1 MMDFKVAELIGVAT
15 AQTLYMSLISTLLA
29 SLIGFA
35 LACVL
40 VLTAKD
46 GLSPN
51 RYVYGVLD
59 VIVNT
64 LRSFPFIILIIVL
77 FPLTKMIVGKYTG
90 ENAAIVPLTIGTAP
104 FIARLIESAFREVDR
119 SIVEAAR
126 SFGASKMQI
135 VFRVLL
141 PEAFPS
147 IVMAVTLS
155 LIIIIG
161 FSAMAGAVGAGGLGA
176 VAKQYGY
183 DGFRADILLWTV
195 IILIVMVQCF
205 QSIGNLIYKVIKH

>member
-1 MMDFKVAELIGVAT
+1 MLTLIITAT
-15 AQTLYMSLISTLLA
+15 FQTLYMSVISTLLA
-29 SLIGFA
+29 SFIGFF
-35 LACVL
+35 LAVIL
-40 VLTAKD
+40 ILTSND

-51 RYVYGVLD
+51 RYVYATLD

-77 FPLTKMIVGKYTG
+77 FPITKFVVGRYTG

-104 FIARLIESAFREVDR
+104 FIARLIESAFKEVDR
-119 SIVEAAR
+119 SIIEAAR
-126 SFGASKMQI
+126 SFGASKVQI

-147 IVMAVTLS
+147 IILSITLT
-155 LIIIIG
+155 LIIVIG

-183 DGFRADILLWTV
+183 DGFRADILFYTV
-195 IILIVMVQCF
+195 VILIVMVQCF
-205 QSIGNLIYKVIKH
+205 QSIGNFIYKLIKH